1 MLKRVLPYLL
11 LLALFNASLYAGTG
25 GAEISSWYTEI
36 SADLQGS
43 WGKLGAIAFVVLAM
57 LALKS
62 GGIIPSG
69 LLFFL
74 GMSIGTIPNMVDSRY
89 TMLF

>member
-1 MLKRVLPYLL
+1 MFKRVLPYILVL
-11 LLALFNASLYAGTG
+11 ILFNASLYAGTG
-25 GAEISSWYTEI
+25 GAEVASWYTEL
-36 SADLQGS
+36 SAALQGN
-43 WGKLGAIAFVVLAM
+43 WGKLGALAFVILAV

-62 GGIIPSG
+62 GGIIPGG

-74 GMSIGTIPNMVDSRY
+74 GMSIGTIPGMVDSRY